1 MDEDESK
8 TSKSDVYYSEEEPSE
23 GVQMSEDL
31 GGGENPDA
39 LLNVANND
47 SEGSDADEMLG

>member
-1 MDEDESK
+1 
-8 TSKSDVYYSEEEPSE
+8 
-23 GVQMSEDL
+23 MSEDL